1 MKVNPRETLLGWGMI
16 LLALPV
22 MLIFIGPFGDFGENL
37 NCLITGQDSC
47 NILRMIGSLAIMT
60 VYAYVCLRLGEEGG
74 ILYVT
79 TVMFSGLSVL
89 ISWDRGAIITKIIML
104 AVSAG
109 FFFIPFRLV
118 YPKNNTRKTPRKAVV
133 KYNIRGLTAEQK
145 KRYRE
150 TLAKLPSDRAGFQ
163 RYCAQEPADVMERMG
178 RDLPT
183 LLFRDIPCKE
193 ALEFI
198 YSKNPNNAMLLV
210 DHIIKFDK
218 QGQLIQK

>member
-1 MKVNPRETLLGWGMI
+1 MKVNPRKTLLGWGMI

-22 MLIFIGPFGDFGENL
+22 MLIFIGPFCDFGENL

-79 TVMFSGLSVL
+79 TVMFSGLSVFT
-89 ISWDRGAIITKIIML
+89 WDRCAIITKIIML

-118 YPKNNTRKTPRKAVV
+118 SPKNNTRKTPRKAVV
-133 KYNIRGLTAEQK
+133 KYNIRGLSAEQK

-163 RYCAQEPADVMERMG
+163 RYCAQEPADVLERMG

-183 LLFRDIPCKE
+183 LLFRDIPCRE
-193 ALEFI
+193 ALEYI
-198 YSKNPNNAMLLV
+198 YSQNPDNAMLMV
-210 DHIIKFDK
+210 DLFIKFDEH
-218 QGQLIQK
+218 GCLIQN